1 MNFNVIDRKVFKC
14 DYCDGDPQCVR
25 FCDMKA
31 VDFID
36 ADRVSIAKKRSAAE
50 RITTAQRQALALET
64 EMH

>member
-1 MNFNVIDRKVFKC
+1 
-14 DYCDGDPQCVR
+14 
-25 FCDMKA
+25 MKA